1 MDQQTMNSEVSQQQ
15 LMEAGDAVDHIIQTL
30 AAKNLPPIAVASAL
44 LGGALNVLS
53 RTLSDEAVV
62 QILNHAIASVE
73 NGDLRAADNRAH

>member
-1 MDQQTMNSEVSQQQ
+1 MDHQMMQNGISQQE
-15 LMEAGDAVDHIIQTL
+15 LMEAGDAVDHMIQTL
-30 AAKNLPPIAVASAL
+30 AAKNLPPVAVASAL

-73 NGDLRAADNRAH
+73 NGDLRAADTQAH

>member
-1 MDQQTMNSEVSQQQ
+1 MDQRTMPNEISQQE
-15 LMEAGDAVDHIIQTL
+15 LMEAGNAVDHIIQTL

-73 NGDLRAADNRAH
+73 NGDLRAADQQKH